1 MKKPACKSRS
11 MLKKVSKKK
20 KLTDIGF
27 LVFKELVWL
36 FGLDIGFGMIDVSI
50 NFWYKYKLLIYT
62 GNGHKYPIF
71 MRENT

>member
-11 MLKKVSKKK
+11 MLKKISKKK

-50 NFWYKYKLLIYT
+50 NFWYKYKQLSYT
-62 GNGHKYPIF
+62 GNGH
-71 MRENT
+71 